1 MQEVE
6 SQTSA
11 QDAEHYPVQS
21 EHWVVRAMKGR
32 IGAAWFCFANF
43 VSFVLI
49 FLVFLGNI
57 YPSTTIFAMISIDLH
72 PQFNKTLSSEIYH
85 ASNYTGTNPL
95 TNRIEQPR
103 YLYLGFSGYCNIY
116 DNNSTDPNQYSKEC
130 TKSFVQ
136 PLLLP
141 SGTLQKQNGKVR
153 DTSTHEFNLEQAYPM
168 WQAAAALMILI
179 MLYNVAGIAVV
190 CAGKYYEFAYK
201 YLWIVSILLSIPPTV
216 LAPLALSKAFSLLDE
231 AQTGGGQCL
240 GSSLFFLAMF
250 LTFVAHPVLFVVAV
264 VIVGFAIAIAWWI
277 ISVCCRNETRE
288 EAKARKGREED
299 ERRAHEMRKW

>member
-6 SQTSA
+6 SQSNA

-49 FLVFLGNI
+49 FLIFLGNI

-72 PQFNKTLSSEIYH
+72 PQFNKTLPSEIYR
-85 ASNYTGTNPL
+85 ANNYTGTNPL

-116 DNNSTDPNQYSKEC
+116 DNNSTDFNQYSKEC
-130 TKSFVQ
+130 IKSFVQ

-141 SGTLQKQNGKVR
+141 DGTFQKQNGEVR
-153 DTSTHEFNLEQAYPM
+153 DTSTHEFNLKQAYPM

-179 MLYNVAGIAVV
+179 MLYNVTGIAVV
-190 CAGKYYEFAYK
+190 CAGKYYDFAYK
-201 YLWIVSILLSIPPTV
+201 YLWIVSILLSIPPAV
-216 LAPLALSKAFSLLDE
+216 LAPLALSKVYSPLGE

-240 GSSLFFLAMF
+240 GLNLFFLAML

-264 VIVGFAIAIAWWI
+264 VIVGFAIVIVWWI
-277 ISVCCRNETRE
+277 LSICCMNETRE
-288 EAKARKGREED
+288 EEKARKKREEE
-299 ERRAHEMRKW
+299 ERRVLGMRRW